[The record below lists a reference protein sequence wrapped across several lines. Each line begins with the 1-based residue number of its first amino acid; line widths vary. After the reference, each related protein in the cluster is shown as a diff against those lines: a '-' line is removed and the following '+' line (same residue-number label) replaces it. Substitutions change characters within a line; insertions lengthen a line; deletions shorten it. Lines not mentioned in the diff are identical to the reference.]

1 MLLIYI
7 FVSNLI
13 LYIKSI
19 IDEMVKNYNY
29 YFFLESEFF
38 PILEKTPETPETSE
52 FLSLSLASRQLA
64 AADIIGGT
72 TSVSRLGPKPISLPG
87 ATNA

>member
-1 MLLIYI
+1 
-7 FVSNLI
+7 
-13 LYIKSI
+13 
-19 IDEMVKNYNY
+19 MVKNYNY

-52 FLSLSLASRQLA
+52 FLSSSVFAFLSFLSLASRQLA